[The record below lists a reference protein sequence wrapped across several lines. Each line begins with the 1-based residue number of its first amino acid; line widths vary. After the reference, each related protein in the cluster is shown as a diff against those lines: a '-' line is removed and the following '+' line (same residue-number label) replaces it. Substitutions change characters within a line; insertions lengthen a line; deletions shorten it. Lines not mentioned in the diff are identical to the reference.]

1 MKEYEGVYYF
11 NNTGKPVVGRGF
23 EEGGREI
30 PEPMELCHEIV
41 NRCLKNVGNGVGEDL
56 FRNLY
61 FIFKEL
67 FIYFHWKGKFT
78 ERETDRKVIYLLVHS
93 LSSLNGGI

>member
-41 NRCLKNVGNGVGEDL
+41 NRCLKNVGNGVGEEICLEICIL
-56 FRNLY
+56 FLKNYL
-61 FIFKEL
+61 FIFIGRANLQRERQ
-67 FIYFHWKGKFT
+67 T
-78 ERETDRKVIYLLVHS
+78 ER
-93 LSSLNGGI
+93 SSICWFIP